1 MKNNDKRIIYIYIF
15 PTIRFTIFS
24 FASTTKTQHV
34 SFFAAIGIKYRDTV
48 SLNGKI
54 VEIYTKKK
62 KKREKNA
69 ITIFPTVRFIISH
82 SGRDKS
88 PRKKEKEKKNP
99 SKIVNRIPIFTFS
112 RKLNTYSRGIDLYRE
127 MDS

>member
-1 MKNNDKRIIYIYIF
+1 MIRGLYIYIYISNNSFHHFFIRVNNKNAARFIFCSNRYQVSRYRF
-15 PTIRFTIFS
+15 PEW
-24 FASTTKTQHV
+24 KNC
-34 SFFAAIGIKYRDTV
+34 RD
-48 SLNGKI
+48 
-54 VEIYTKKK
+54 IYKKKK

-88 PRKKEKEKKNP
+88 PRKKEREKKNP

>member
-1 MKNNDKRIIYIYIF
+1 MIRGLYIYISNNSF
-15 PTIRFTIFS
+15 HSIFS

-88 PRKKEKEKKNP
+88 PRKKEKEEKNP

>member
-1 MKNNDKRIIYIYIF
+1 MKNNDKRIIYIYF
-15 PTIRFTIFS
+15 QQF
-24 FASTTKTQHV
+24 V
-34 SFFAAIGIKYRDTV
+34 SFHFFIRVNNKNAARFIFCSNRYQVSRYRFPEWKNCRD
-48 SLNGKI
+48 
-54 VEIYTKKK
+54 IYKK